1 MSGCRSQEQGV
12 ELVFCCCFVTNSVV
26 PDSFATSWTVAH
38 QACLSIGYPGRVG
51 RYGYKRSVQEILEL
65 TDCVLTVSTSLSWL

>member
-1 MSGCRSQEQGV
+1 MSGCRSEEQGA
-12 ELVFCCCFVTNSVV
+12 ELVFCCCFVTKSVV
-26 PDSFATSWTVAH
+26 SDSFATSWTVAH